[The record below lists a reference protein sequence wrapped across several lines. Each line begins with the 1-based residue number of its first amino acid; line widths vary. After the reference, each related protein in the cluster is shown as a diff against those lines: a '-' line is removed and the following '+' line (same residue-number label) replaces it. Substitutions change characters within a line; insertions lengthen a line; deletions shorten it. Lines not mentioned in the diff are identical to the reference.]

1 MKFSLS
7 ELAGSLGDFG
17 TIIPLIIAVAL
28 VSDVNTR
35 YVLLFFG
42 IWFILTGL
50 YYRLPIPLEP
60 MKAIA
65 VIVIAGGISSGEIA
79 ASGLILGVIFLVLGY
94 GRFFE
99 VIDRWVPQSVVR
111 GIQLGLALLLFKAS
125 TDFVIKDPFFFI
137 LGIAIVIVF
146 LILFRYRRVPDLSSL
161 CVIGVGLLG
170 GFYLYGIPPLSFI
183 PAPQLVIPLPEDFVS
198 AFSTLVIPQVV
209 LTIANAILA
218 TSLLTKDLFS
228 ADVPPKK
235 LSTTIG
241 LMNLTSVPFGGFPMC
256 HGAGGLAGQYRYG
269 ARTGGANVYAGLI
282 FLFLALFFF
291 LFSSFFLDDL
301 GFCRLLNDALLDR
314 LDHLFLFMR
323 QADDHHHGSR
333 VGHELHPF
341 RGSNVPDLERL
352 VKMKR
357 TDIHLDIFRDVLGK
371 ALYLQFSGHEI
382 HKAAFRFDSDRLPL
396 QLEGHRHADGLVHGD
411 MNQVGVN
418 ELVGSGA
425 NLQLFDHRIEDFGV
439 VHDLENRVL
448 P

>member
-1 MKFSLS
+1 MVSQNPATPMKFSLS

-94 GRFFE
+94 GHVFE

-111 GIQLGLALLLFKAS
+111 GVQLGLALLLFKAS
-125 TDFVIKDPFFFI
+125 AGFVVKDPFFFI

-146 LILFRYRRVPDLSSL
+146 LVLFRYRRVPDLSSL
-161 CVIGVGLLG
+161 CVIGVGLAG
-170 GFYLYGIPPLSFI
+170 GLLLNGIPPVSVI
-183 PAPQLVIPLPEDFVS
+183 PAPQLVIPLPMDFSS
-198 AFSTLVIPQVV
+198 AFSTLVLPQVV

-228 ADVPPKK
+228 TNIPPKK

-269 ARTGGANVYAGLI
+269 ARTGGANVYTGLI
-282 FLFLALFFF
+282 FIFLALFF
-291 LFSSFFLDDL
+291 SSPQILSIIAIGVL
-301 GFCRLLNDALLDR
+301 GALLV
-314 LDHLFLFMR
+314 F
-323 QADDHHHGSR
+323 
-333 VGHELHPF
+333 VGIEMARHSLKTESIVVT
-341 RGSNVPDLERL
+341 G
-352 VKMKR
+352 
-357 TDIHLDIFRDVLGK
+357 IIGVL
-371 ALYLQFSGHEI
+371 ALMSSLTIAFIIGMICAYIIRWSGREQG
-382 HKAAFRFDSDRLPL
+382 R
-396 QLEGHRHADGLVHGD
+396 E
-411 MNQVGVN
+411 
-418 ELVGSGA
+418 
-425 NLQLFDHRIEDFGV
+425 
-439 VHDLENRVL
+439 
-448 P
+448 